1 MSPWVRCAKALSVAA
16 LIMWF
21 SFFGLYLYYDATRST
36 VGRPAEGRIYE
47 LNNHGHRV
55 YLTRQERFG
64 LRGLEG
70 CSVAAFAVAFA
81 LGRWTER
88 RARPLGESAPHGAA
102 SARRAGWRLGRS
114 DGPPPDRRGMR
125 LISSRSAMTI
135 RRLFRVV
142 WFGFLG
148 SLALIQA
155 VTWRYG
161 FLLFSAGLAVLGF
174 VSMREIL
181 FDLLDEVWEAGE
193 TLVLKKRGT
202 EEHVAIADIVHVNY
216 EPRIRPSRVT
226 LTLRR
231 RSVFGTQVAFSP
243 STPSVVDDLVTRVAA
258 CS

>member
-1 MSPWVRCAKALSVAA
+1 
-16 LIMWF
+16 
-21 SFFGLYLYYDATRST
+21 
-36 VGRPAEGRIYE
+36 
-47 LNNHGHRV
+47 
-55 YLTRQERFG
+55 
-64 LRGLEG
+64 
-70 CSVAAFAVAFA
+70 
-81 LGRWTER
+81 
-88 RARPLGESAPHGAA
+88 
-102 SARRAGWRLGRS
+102 
-114 DGPPPDRRGMR
+114 
-125 LISSRSAMTI
+125 MTI